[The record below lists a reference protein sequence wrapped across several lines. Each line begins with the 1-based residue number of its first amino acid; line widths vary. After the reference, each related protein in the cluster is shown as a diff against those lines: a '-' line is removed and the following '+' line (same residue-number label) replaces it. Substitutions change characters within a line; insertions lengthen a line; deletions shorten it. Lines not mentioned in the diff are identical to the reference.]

1 MPGRGLPLDAIF
13 EAVES
18 QACDDERSLVD
29 RAKTQ
34 PEAFGRL
41 YEMHY
46 GTILNYIYRRTLDAT
61 LAEELTSNTFFNALR
76 AMPRYDHRGK
86 FVAWLY
92 RIASNEIKL
101 QRRSRHKE
109 QQGNARWREELERVS
124 FDPQAEAGGEIREI
138 KMRHFLA
145 IAGSNLP
152 AARTVSNR
160 AGAALFRVALS
171 RRDCRRA
178 RKEAGNRQ
186 VALAPRSGTIA
197 KIACTRRAACFPST
211 GNSRSSHEGAI
222 AMKPAEPI
230 ERLLEQTPVPS
241 LSEGPHGDRLRNQLL
256 EHSTTIYLR
265 KTKMS
270 LSNRIPPAL
279 RTALAALV
287 AILLIGSGWAAEKIY
302 EQMTIRV
309 EVSKPKEI
317 TLPDGTKAYS
327 TVASVVDVDPNDPK
341 SVEKADR
348 TLKESLAAEEKRQD
362 AMQKAIAAGRF
373 RLIDVESNITHEYR
387 DAGSDKTL
395 QIMRLPNKDVGQ
407 IIGVVP
413 STIPARRTQAGA
425 AARRPKA
432 RTGRRPSCS
441 TWWPLAPARRSPRQ
455 PVERRTAP

>member
-1 MPGRGLPLDAIF
+1 
-13 EAVES
+13 
-18 QACDDERSLVD
+18 
-29 RAKTQ
+29 
-34 PEAFGRL
+34 
-41 YEMHY
+41 
-46 GTILNYIYRRTLDAT
+46 
-61 LAEELTSNTFFNALR
+61 
-76 AMPRYDHRGK
+76 
-86 FVAWLY
+86 
-92 RIASNEIKL
+92 
-101 QRRSRHKE
+101 
-109 QQGNARWREELERVS
+109 
-124 FDPQAEAGGEIREI
+124 
-138 KMRHFLA
+138 
-145 IAGSNLP
+145 
-152 AARTVSNR
+152 
-160 AGAALFRVALS
+160 
-171 RRDCRRA
+171 
-178 RKEAGNRQ
+178 
-186 VALAPRSGTIA
+186 
-197 KIACTRRAACFPST
+197 
-211 GNSRSSHEGAI
+211 
-222 AMKPAEPI
+222 MKPAEPI

-270 LSNRIPPAL
+270 LSNRISPAL

-327 TVASVVDVDPNDPK
+327 TVASVVDVNPNDPK

-407 IIGVVP
+407 IIGASSVNN
-413 STIPARRTQAGA
+413 SCEKNASRGGGA
-425 AARRPKA
+425 AAEGKNGKTAIVFDVVASGSSKA
-432 RTGRRPSCS
+432 VT
-441 TWWPLAPARRSPRQ
+441 TTARRAKDGAMTVVVDGSGVAGATMPWKDHLRMIREGKRTLLHATVQ
-455 PVERRTAP
+455 PFYVYELTLDDGSKASYWCSFELKKPGAKY